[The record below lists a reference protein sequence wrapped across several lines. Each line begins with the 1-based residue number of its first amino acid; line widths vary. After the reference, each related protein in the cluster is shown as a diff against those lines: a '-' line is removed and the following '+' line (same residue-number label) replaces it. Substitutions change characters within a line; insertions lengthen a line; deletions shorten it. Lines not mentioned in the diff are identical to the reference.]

1 MLHLSTCWG
10 FASIRKLA
18 LNSIKLPTPH
28 DRLILART
36 YAVDQWVLPALT
48 ALCERAEPLSLTEA
62 RQMRIEDVVLVAA
75 IREDV
80 RKSVF
85 SKMGTA
91 EVTQVVQAALAG
103 KFPRNEGNGG
113 AAKQIT
119 SSTAAALT
127 TGANQEDGTQNS
139 GDKLFVS
146 SGLVGL

>member
-1 MLHLSTCWG
+1 
-10 FASIRKLA
+10 
-18 LNSIKLPTPH
+18 
-28 DRLILART
+28 
-36 YAVDQWVLPALT
+36 
-48 ALCERAEPLSLTEA
+48 
-62 RQMRIEDVVLVAA
+62 MRIEDVVLVAA

-103 KFPRNEGNGG
+103 KFPRNEGNRG
-113 AAKQIT
+113 ADKQIT